1 MRNRKNRDFQ
11 HVTLVTRSCRARQG
25 APKGHEAETS
35 ISTSPCALPS
45 LRSGSCPSRSGKG
58 CCIPDLERWVQS
70 MWNFMGPF
78 PSKFRCVLRA
88 SGENLRIPGSYF
100 EYSGHLW
107 LLQRLS
113 WQYPQTVCIQ
123 EHSTYDNLQCSGS
136 SINSTC
142 AETSKNS
149 TFFEAIRSR
158 PMHLCLRKGIN

>member
-1 MRNRKNRDFQ
+1 
-11 HVTLVTRSCRARQG
+11 
-25 APKGHEAETS
+25 
-35 ISTSPCALPS
+35 
-45 LRSGSCPSRSGKG
+45 
-58 CCIPDLERWVQS
+58 
-70 MWNFMGPF
+70 MGPF

-123 EHSTYDNLQCSGS
+123 EHSTHDNLQCSGS

-158 PMHLCLRKGIN
+158 HTHQCLRQGLNSSTSMEFLKFIHTVLSENLITSVTCWKSRFLRFLRGSRTFFVHVTLFGGDATSVFLCARDDPNILRKF